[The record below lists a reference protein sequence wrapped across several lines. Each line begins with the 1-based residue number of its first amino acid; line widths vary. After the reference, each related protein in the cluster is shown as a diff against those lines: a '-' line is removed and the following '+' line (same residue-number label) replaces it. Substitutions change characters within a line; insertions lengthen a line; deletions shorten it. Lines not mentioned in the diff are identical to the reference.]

1 MRISDCSSDVVS
13 SDLRLTSPPQG
24 ATAPPRT
31 IFLLAIL
38 GGVSRPQF
46 DCAFIGGFP
55 DMYIVGFNGPP
66 RSGKDTLAEMLANHM
81 DKHQVTLPVK
91 FESLRLPLRNLAHD
105 VVGGSEEHTSELH
118 TLIRHSY
125 A

>member
-13 SDLRLTSPPQG
+13 SDLRLTSPPRG

-31 IFLLAIL
+31 IFLLSIL
-38 GGVSRPQF
+38 GGVSRLQF

-91 FESLRLPLRNLAHD
+91 FESLSLTLRHIAHS
-105 VVGGSEEHTSELH
+105 VVG
-118 TLIRHSY
+118 RR
-125 A
+125 